1 LNHRL
6 IVPRI
11 LEPISTVS
19 EFDERTKAF
28 PALVGRAQKADKS
41 ASTSDICKP
50 IFEVGITIVIIATT
64 QFQLGNIFISTY
76 DIPINVILRVVAKI
90 AA

>member
-1 LNHRL
+1 
-6 IVPRI
+6 
-11 LEPISTVS
+11 
-19 EFDERTKAF
+19 
-28 PALVGRAQKADKS
+28 LVGRAQKADKS
-41 ASTSDICKP
+41 ASTSEGIASDICKP